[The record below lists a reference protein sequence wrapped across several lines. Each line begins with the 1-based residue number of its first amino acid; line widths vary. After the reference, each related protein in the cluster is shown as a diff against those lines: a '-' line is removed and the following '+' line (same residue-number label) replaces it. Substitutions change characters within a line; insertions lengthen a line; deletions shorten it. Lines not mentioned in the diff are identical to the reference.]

1 MRKHP
6 GLIGSKKRKLLPL
19 KNNNNYD
26 KNKIFRINLR
36 IIREVGR
43 RNLAIR
49 ATKKLISIIVL
60 LLLCLMKLAYAL
72 ITRLASPLLIHERE

>member
-19 KNNNNYD
+19 KNNNNYN

-49 ATKKLISIIVL
+49 ATKKLIL
-60 LLLCLMKLAYAL
+60 TDTLCLMKLAYAL
-72 ITRLASPLLIHERE
+72 ITRSASSLLIHERE